1 MSLQPRR
8 TSIILALLVVVPV
21 SLLAWLGT
29 YLLRDAARITDHA
42 REAIL
47 KERLYVAAHQL
58 VDDLRQLTDAL
69 DGLGKAA
76 GTAVQSAGQDLAL
89 HPWVT
94 EVWSA
99 EASGQI
105 QTEIDKKRFLP
116 SDEAMAAPRTAALWE
131 QLEIAG
137 LMAGLPSAAPEQPFI
152 QLGGIGEGSLPS
164 QKSVWQTAVKQP
176 FYHLHPDGRNP
187 APSFLSGWH
196 ISAGDFIYWRLLG
209 ERLLCAR
216 LDSSALQQALFA
228 RLLIPGMQD
237 YPGRM
242 TLTTVTGIPLHTW
255 GQARAGSEGNAIAS
269 IRCFVPLSCWQ
280 LAYTPASQEFP
291 KPYLFPILLGVGSG
305 CLLVVALAWTF
316 FRENAREIRVAQQ
329 RVSFVNQI
337 SHELK
342 TPLTN
347 IRLYAEMASSRMEHS
362 GDSISRRHL
371 GVVETEVARLDR
383 LIQNVLNYARQQ
395 RDKLTVQPRPISLDH
410 VVQRV
415 VNHWRLLL
423 ERKGFEVRTRLV
435 GPSEMKA
442 DPDAIEQILGN
453 LISNVDK
460 YASYGKYI
468 HIATEQDLEKCVA
481 RIIVEDR
488 GPGIPQSKRRVVF
501 EPFER
506 IRSDLNEGVTGTG
519 IGLTISRELAELHGG
534 RLEVCPNYREGARFI
549 VILPFE
555 PPLPQTR

>member
-8 TSIILALLVVVPV
+8 TSITLTLLVIMPV
-21 SLLAWLGT
+21 ALLAWLGT
-29 YLLRDAARITDHA
+29 YLIRDAARTTDNA

-47 KERLYVAAHQL
+47 KERLFVAAHQL
-58 VDDLRQLTDAL
+58 VDDLRQLTDDL
-69 DGLGKAA
+69 DAFGKAA
-76 GTAVQSAGQDLAL
+76 GTAVQSAGQDLAR
-89 HPWVT
+89 HPWVA

-105 QTEIDKKRFLP
+105 QTEIDKKRFQP
-116 SDEAMAAPRTAALWE
+116 SADAMAAPRSAALWK
-131 QLEIAG
+131 QLESAG
-137 LMAGLPSAAPEQPFI
+137 LMAGLPSSAHEQPFI
-152 QLGGIGEGSLPS
+152 QLGILSERAPQSRKP
-164 QKSVWQTAVKQP
+164 VWQTAVKQP
-176 FYHLHPDGRNP
+176 SYHLRTEGTESAP
-187 APSFLSGWH
+187 AFLSGWH
-196 ISAGDFIYWRLLG
+196 ISDGDFIYWRLLG
-209 ERLLCAR
+209 EQLLCAR
-216 LDSSALQQALFA
+216 LDSSVLRQALFA
-228 RLLIPGMQD
+228 RLPIPGMQD

-255 GQARAGSEGNAIAS
+255 GHARAGSDGNPVAGIS
-269 IRCFVPLSCWQ
+269 CFVPLSQWQ
-280 LAYTPASQEFP
+280 LAYTPASHEFP

-395 RDKLTVQPRPISLDH
+395 RDKLAVQPRPISLDH
-410 VVQRV
+410 VVQRAV
-415 VNHWRLLL
+415 THWRLLL
-423 ERKGFEVRTRLV
+423 ERKGFDVRTRLV

-468 HIATEQDLEKCVA
+468 HVATEQDLEKRVA

-506 IRSDLNEGVTGTG
+506 LRSDLNEGVTGTG

-549 VILPFE
+549 VTLPFD
-555 PPLPQTR
+555 PPPPETR

>member
-1 MSLQPRR
+1 MSLQPCR
-8 TSIILALLVVVPV
+8 TPTLVTLLVVMPV
-21 SLLAWLGT
+21 ALLAWLGSH
-29 YLLRDAARITDHA
+29 LLRDAARATEQA

-47 KERLYVAAHQL
+47 KERLHVAAHQL
-58 VDDLRQLTDAL
+58 VDDLRQLTDDL
-69 DGLGKAA
+69 DGLGQAA
-76 GTAVQSAGQDLAL
+76 GAAELSPSEALAK
-89 HPWVT
+89 HPWVA
-94 EVWSA
+94 ELWSA
-99 EASGQI
+99 DSSGPI
-105 QTEIDKKRFLP
+105 QPEMDPKRFQP
-116 SDEAMAAPRTAALWE
+116 NAEAMAAVRSAALWK
-131 QLEIAG
+131 QLEAVG
-137 LMAGLPSAAPEQPFI
+137 LMAGLPSSATDQPFI
-152 QLGGIGEGSLPS
+152 PLGEVSEGPLSSPL
-164 QKSVWQTAVKQP
+164 SVWQTAVKQSR
-176 FYHLHPDGRNP
+176 YHLGHEETGAAP
-187 APSFLSGWH
+187 AFLSGWH
-196 ISAGDFIYWRLLG
+196 NSDGDFIYWRLLG

-216 LDSSALQQALFA
+216 LDSTAVRQALFA
-228 RLLIPGMQD
+228 RLPIPGLQN
-237 YPGRM
+237 YPGQM
-242 TLTTVTGIPLHTW
+242 TLATVTGIPLHRW
-255 GQARAGSEGNAIAS
+255 GQARAGSDGHPVAS
-269 IRCFVPLSCWQ
+269 LRCFVPLSQWQ
-280 LAYTPASQEFP
+280 LAYTPASEEFP
-291 KPYLFPILLGVGSG
+291 KPYLAPILLGVGSG

-383 LIQNVLNYARQQ
+383 LIQNVLNYSRQQ

-410 VVQRV
+410 VVQRA

-423 ERKGFEVRTRLV
+423 ERKGFDVRTRLV

-453 LISNVDK
+453 LISNVEK
-460 YASYGKYI
+460 YAGYGKYI
-468 HIATEQDLEKCVA
+468 HVATEQDLDKQVA

-488 GPGIPQSKRRVVF
+488 GPGIPQSKRRLVF

-506 IRSDLNEGVTGTG
+506 LRSDLNEGVTGTG

-534 RLEVCPNYREGARFI
+534 RLDLCPNYREGARFI
-549 VILPFE
+549 VTLPFE
-555 PPLPQTR
+555 PPPPVKR